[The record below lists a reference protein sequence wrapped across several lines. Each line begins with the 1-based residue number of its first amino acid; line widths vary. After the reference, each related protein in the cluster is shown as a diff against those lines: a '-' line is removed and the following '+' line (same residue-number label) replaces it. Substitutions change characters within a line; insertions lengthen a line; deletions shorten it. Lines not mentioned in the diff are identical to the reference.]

1 MTNEL
6 KFYEIMKCGE
16 VCKIGYVAYNDGIW
30 VNYKDIG
37 EYFGYGNRTYKLIY
51 NKLHDEYKTLISIDI
66 DNGFG
71 VFNECKEKF
80 IHISVIL
87 DLAQWNDAVSTNAR
101 NMVFD
106 LERKTKLDG
115 IESDEKIINDFI
127 ELVKNPDCEE
137 LQVKC
142 RMKNEKELS
151 PYRKYK
157 RSHSKT
163 TCPEW
168 LRELI

>member
-1 MTNEL
+1 MNNEL
-6 KFYEIMKCGE
+6 KFYEIIKYGE

-30 VNYKDIG
+30 VKYKDVG
-37 EYFGYGNRTYKLIY
+37 EYFGYDNRTYKIIY
-51 NKLHDEYKTLISIDI
+51 DRLLDKYKTIISIEINDI
-66 DNGFG
+66 HGQILSR
-71 VFNECKEKF
+71 EEKF

-87 DLAQWNDAVSTNAR
+87 DLAQWNDAVLTNAR

-137 LQVKC
+137 LQINC
-142 RMKNEKELS
+142 RMKNEKEIK
-151 PYRKYK
+151 PHNKYK
-157 RSHSKT
+157 RSHAKS